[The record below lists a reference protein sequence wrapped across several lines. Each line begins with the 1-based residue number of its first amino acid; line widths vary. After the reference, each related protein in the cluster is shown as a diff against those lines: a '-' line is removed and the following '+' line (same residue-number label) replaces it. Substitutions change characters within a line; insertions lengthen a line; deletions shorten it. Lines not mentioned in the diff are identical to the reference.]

1 VLRDDDV
8 AGGEIKIPI
17 TFVVSRVSEE
27 NISGGLRCG
36 FVGGFGGEIRIA
48 GTIEHAQVLIG
59 GGNSM
64 DGEVWPGHADC
75 LDGEVVL

>member
-1 VLRDDDV
+1 
-8 AGGEIKIPI
+8 
-17 TFVVSRVSEE
+17 
-27 NISGGLRCG
+27 
-36 FVGGFGGEIRIA
+36 VGGFGGEIRIA
-48 GTIEHAQVLIG
+48 GTIEHAQVIIG